1 MKKRLTQI
9 LALSVLVVLCL
20 STSTLATARRA
31 SLYLNDYYVN
41 SAALSGG
48 RVVIEF
54 DVDATKTVSQV
65 GAGCIVLQ
73 EKNSSGKWTNVA
85 YYYPVDYPDMVAYN
99 RSSHEGSVTYY
110 GTVGN
115 QYRGI
120 VTVYANKKTASVMKS
135 RGPKEA
141 PWEMADSWML
151 HPPQRL
157 IRLGSH
163 ELVQAGVAGKAV
175 E

>member
-1 MKKRLTQI
+1 MPQH
-9 LALSVLVVLCL
+9 
-20 STSTLATARRA
+20 
-31 SLYLNDYYVN
+31 LYTG
-41 SAALSGG
+41 SSG

-120 VTVYANKKTASVMKS
+120 VTVYAKDANGEDS
-135 RGPKEA
+135 R
-141 PWEMADSWML
+141 D
-151 HPPQRL
+151 
-157 IRLGSH
+157 ITTY
-163 ELVQAGVAGKAV
+163 AV
-175 E
+175 RARK

>member
-1 MKKRLTQI
+1 MLRHSHQ
-9 LALSVLVVLCL
+9 
-20 STSTLATARRA
+20 RRERNRIERFPIASFRPPIA
-31 SLYLNDYYVN
+31 SLYFSFYPANIALPRQM
-41 SAALSGG
+41 SARTPFLLS
-48 RVVIEF
+48 VP
-54 DVDATKTVSQV
+54 
-65 GAGCIVLQ
+65 LQ
-73 EKNSSGKWTNVA
+73 RFLLWL
-85 YYYPVDYPDMVAYN
+85 
-99 RSSHEGSVTYY
+99 
-110 GTVGN
+110 
-115 QYRGI
+115 
-120 VTVYANKKTASVMKS
+120 MKS

>member
-1 MKKRLTQI
+1 M
-9 LALSVLVVLCL
+9 LCL
-20 STSTLATARRA
+20 STTALATARRA

-48 RVVIEF
+48 KVVIEF

-85 YYYPVDYPDMVAYN
+85 YYYPVGYPDMVAYN
-99 RSSHEGSVTYY
+99 RSSHEGSVSYY
-110 GTVGN
+110 GTIGK

-120 VTVYANKKTASVMKS
+120 VTVYAKDANGEDS
-135 RGPKEA
+135 R
-141 PWEMADSWML
+141 DITT
-151 HPPQRL
+151 R
-157 IRLGSH
+157 
-163 ELVQAGVAGKAV
+163 AV
-175 E
+175 LARK